1 VISFML
7 GSVLSQMVDNG
18 LANLLVVETLKH
30 GTQPLAY
37 AQIRLYGAKVRDS
50 ATVGSTRPGEGGCES
65 NSIGYFFVTKE
76 KATYLQSLVV
86 TRVHTFIST
95 YNNAGL
101 GLHSTLLNKPS
112 VSRHIVFTSLIV
124 IAGLVS
130 TCVTPTLN
138 FRFLKEEIPHRF
150 ENDPDYNYTDGK
162 TQKDG
167 PCYRTNQ
174 KIEAWRIGF
183 FGTIVASLQGNYLD
197 RVKNNPM
204 RCLKGAIQLI
214 ATGFIVWHFYKSLD
228 KTALIAGAF
237 WA

>member
-1 VISFML
+1 MISFAV
-7 GSVLSQMVDNG
+7 GSLLSHIVDRG

-50 ATVGSTRPGEGGCES
+50 STVGSTRPGEGGCES

-76 KATYLQSLVV
+76 KASYLQSLFV

-101 GLHSTLLNKPS
+101 ALQGTLLNKPS
-112 VSRHIVFTSLIV
+112 VCRHIVFTSLIV
-124 IAGLVS
+124 TAGLVS
-130 TCVTPTLN
+130 ACMTPTIN
-138 FRFLKEEIPHRF
+138 FRFLKEEISHRF
-150 ENDPDYNYTDGK
+150 ENDPDYNYTDDEIK
-162 TQKDG
+162 KDG
-167 PCYRTNQ
+167 PCYRTKQ

-183 FGTIVASLQGNYLD
+183 FGTIVASLKGNYLD
-197 RVKNNPM
+197 RVKNNPI
-204 RCLKGAIQLI
+204 RCLQGAVQLI
-214 ATGFIVWHFYKSLD
+214 ATGFIVWHCYKSLN
-228 KTALIAGAF
+228 KAAFIAGAF